1 MSTTIE
7 QRVVKFEFNNAN
19 FEENVKQSI
28 GTLDNLKKSINE
40 STSGDAFEGL
50 SKAAGK
56 LNLSSAS
63 EAVQL
68 VTTKFSILENVAIGA
83 LKNIG
88 AQIETKLSGALKKL
102 TVGDAI
108 SGWERFGQKTQAVAT
123 IMAAIGDQD
132 FGDVDKLDYVNA
144 TLEKLAWFSDE
155 TSYNF
160 TDMTDN
166 IGKFVAAGLDLD
178 KSTTAMMG
186 IATWAAQA
194 GQDATVASRA
204 MYQLSQAMGS
214 GEIKLMDW
222 KSIETANMSTREVK
236 EMLIDYAKMMN
247 EDVVTGE
254 DGKTYVRTYNS
265 KGEAKFD
272 ELNAGTFRDT
282 LKEGWLTTDIFSTAM
297 GEYAS
302 YAEALNAI
310 IESDA
315 NEGLDLYATDLMKKM
330 DKAMKKSKETGK
342 TLDDIMKQDYGID
355 IRVEDED
362 GNLVSAMRDV
372 TELGMAAFKSAQK
385 ARTFSQAIDSIHD
398 AASTKWGFAFEKIFG
413 DMEEATELWTYLSET
428 LYNWFAEPL
437 NGLNDLLRGWK
448 EAGGRNALFGYIN
461 EEGEQVNGAF
471 QNIVEAID
479 VFREAIGRGVAAVFN
494 PKGLSNEKLG
504 KKLAKLTENF
514 RDFTEKL
521 TISGKTSL
529 KISAAIQT
537 ILTPIK
543 ALFDLIK
550 NVGGSVISFVGGGL
564 KAFFDAFSYFSMDVD
579 ALIPNERKMKAF
591 SNSLKG
597 FGKLRELPKPLKR
610 LESPLKTISKFI
622 TNLSKV
628 AGKFFGSLKP
638 SERAIELLTSAFKG
652 LKYIID
658 FLFAPLRL
666 LNSAMEGL
674 LNPKSKGIE
683 SFAKFLS
690 GTLLEAILFIPAK
703 IGDIIAK
710 IGEFITQSEL
720 FEDVKDIFKSVWGA
734 IKDFIKGFFG
744 AAWEK
749 VGPWFTSIKEAIKG
763 FFDRF
768 KTDSAS
774 PVLKKIH
781 EWLVKIKDWFA
792 KTDFSEAGAKVFEAL
807 ASAFKAIG
815 NAISWVVE
823 KVKGSETLQKIFGAI
838 ATGIRTLF
846 APVKKW
852 VDANIDFTSF
862 SSFFTSLGKA
872 LSSLF
877 KKAGDSKLY
886 QTVATGLKNIWA
898 SVKKWATEKLDFTS
912 IGGFFKSLG
921 TALIDLAKNFKDS
934 EIFNKLK
941 TGISN
946 IFKAVKEWAS
956 ENIDFSSIWGFFK
969 SIGPALKVGMEEI
982 KDSQFF
988 KNLTEKLSTAY
999 EAVKKWMTE
1008 NLHLGGLFD
1017 FFEGLSFDTLGE
1029 KISGFATTVWNSVQK
1044 VISAIGSFFGF
1055 TKKEGGVT
1063 RGMPE
1068 GIGGLLFGRKK
1079 KIKGQAGDVELGEA
1093 LGLDGPVGEL
1103 GGYDGRPTSV
1113 IAIAQQMFEEATP
1126 MLEGLSGVMD
1136 TASTAI
1142 GKVTSLGDVI
1152 KGAFEKFKKFIE
1164 WIIDQAGEILPKI
1177 SGLVLSFGGLN
1188 FMVGFKKIADGF
1200 SSFGDAA
1207 ERIAKTA
1214 KKFAKAAEMKAIAE
1228 IIKSIALLLV
1238 AIAGSLY
1245 IMSRIKP
1252 EEMQQAGD
1260 GMFIGALVIAEVI
1273 AGMYGLIE
1281 VSKGISSLK
1290 SAAVL
1295 AALPLVIGAISV
1307 LLLAIASTMKTMVQ
1321 VTNGLDDGKSLWTDV
1336 ILPIVAFVG
1345 VIFGGL
1351 FALMKASKG
1360 DGAKSLKGAKGAI
1373 VAIGGAIKIMSMM
1386 ALSLGE
1392 ADPEAIKQGT
1402 LALAAISA
1410 ILDVM
1415 LLSFSSIMKNA
1426 TVGKLLV
1433 GVLAFAEVVGALY
1446 IMTEIIKSLASVI
1459 SSSERNANAV
1469 VAALGILAI
1478 AALLMVGL
1486 TEAVLIPLANLPV
1499 AKVATGAVGVAVIA
1513 GAFYVMSMA
1522 IVEIVKAASSPEI
1535 SRAGADGGANPLL
1548 LVAGAIAAIVVI
1560 ALVLKTLS
1568 EKANGGEMLKVAGA
1582 MAIMAVALAAIA
1594 AVVLSLAVFA
1604 QNDLG
1609 AVTAGVLAFV
1619 VVLGALVAAAALVE
1633 HLEIGVGFAL
1643 FAAGV
1648 LAFGL
1653 AIQAVIKA
1661 IDMFVDL
1668 IIKIG
1673 TAMKENKSVIQDG
1686 LNGFAEVIVASVPA
1700 LTMAI
1705 GGLIAA
1711 LLGAIVQNM
1720 DQIIDVIFTFLE
1732 KFLEKLVKWAPKILP
1747 LLGELLSTILTFL
1760 VNFLTNDLL
1769 PAIVEVLNSLVDNL
1783 LALLLD
1789 ILNKLAEWI
1798 PKVLEVLG
1806 NLAKDIIDWIGTLI
1820 TDIIKLIGE
1829 KVKDIIDALH
1839 DALVGKDGKGGIIGA
1854 LADLAKDVIKAV
1866 TQLAADIIT
1875 ALGDGLQNIGKA
1887 FHDAF
1892 VGEDGEG
1899 GIIGVLKDIITDVI
1913 TAVLGLG
1920 ASIITA
1926 IGDGLQNIGKAF
1938 HDAFVGEDGEGG
1950 IIGVLKDIIVDV
1962 INAVLGLGADV
1973 ITAIGTGL
1981 SNIGK
1986 AFHDAFVGEDG
1997 EGGIIGVLK
2006 DIIIDVINAVLGLG
2020 ADVITAIGTGLS
2032 NIGTAF
2038 HDAFVGKDGEG
2049 GIIGVLKDI
2058 IVDVINA
2065 VLGLG
2070 ADIITAIGDGLAT
2083 IGTAFHDALVGEDGN
2098 GGIIGVLTDIV
2109 TDVTAA
2115 AAGLAS
2121 AIITG
2126 LIDGLTTIVTD
2137 LKNALIGENGKGGLI
2152 KALKDLVT
2160 GITEAASDLAAAIV
2174 TGIIDGLD
2182 GIAKKVHDSLVGT
2195 DGKGGIMKTLADL
2208 VGDMGE
2214 AAGDLIAALVDG
2226 LANGADKVI
2235 QAAINIF
2242 QGVKDDTGATVRE
2255 GVFDRIAELA
2265 DAALAAVVRLLNSMA
2280 DTIRARG
2287 PEITNAAWNLID
2299 AVISAI
2305 PIVGEI
2311 YQLGKD
2317 AVQALIRG
2325 LNEEGETMEESLE
2338 WGHIDVMKELGL
2350 TVEQQGSREAV
2361 RKKWSEIGD
2370 DLITGIC
2377 RGIDDH
2383 KKEALDAIE
2392 LVNQGLID
2400 EAKEKLGIQSPSK
2413 VFAEIGKNV
2422 ILGLAGGMTNEEN
2435 QKKVKAAART
2445 TIKGLKA
2452 SFNDEENAEMLK
2464 TAGGRITTWMA
2475 SGIRGAKD
2483 KIQLAAE
2490 FLAGKIPGFI
2500 NSDTS
2505 KEALARGGGNVDK
2518 HIAAGMKSQNNKD
2531 LLLGAVR
2538 VLGGAM
2544 SGVFSEHGT
2553 AEKFKTS
2560 GDNFVNGVKDG
2571 IDRSAWIAK
2580 RQAQL
2585 LARGTKFAFDQELEI
2600 KSPSRKMI
2608 ESGKFFDM
2616 GLAQGISE
2624 NADAP
2629 IDSAES
2635 MSAILLYAMQN
2646 AMAMAQAALEDEN
2659 YTPVITPVV
2668 DLTDVQN
2675 GMYAMSNMLGAYDG
2689 YSVNAAMNSRYN
2701 PYENHDGSVKLD
2713 PSVDILNSVGG
2724 VTSKLD
2730 EMIAKLTQLRVYL
2743 DSGALVGGIVDQ
2755 VDNSLGRRSVYVGRG
2770 TM

>member
-56 LNLSSAS
+56 LNLNSAS

-222 KSIETANMSTREVK
+222 RSIESANMSTREVK

-355 IRVEDED
+355 IRVEDEN

-385 ARTFSQAIDSIHD
+385 ARTFEQALDSIHD

-461 EEGEQVNGAF
+461 EEGELVNGAF

-479 VFREAIGRGVAAVFN
+479 VFREAIGKGVAAVFN

-504 KKLAKLTENF
+504 KKLAKITENF
-514 RDFTEKL
+514 RDFTENL
-521 TISGKTSL
+521 IIGGKTSL

-537 ILTPIK
+537 LLTPIK

-610 LESPLKTISKFI
+610 LENPLKTISKFI

-638 SERAIELLTSAFKG
+638 SERAIELLTSALKG
-652 LKYIID
+652 FKYIID

-763 FFDRF
+763 FFDKF

-886 QTVATGLKNIWA
+886 QTVANGLKNIWA

-969 SIGPALKVGMEEI
+969 SIGPALKVGMDEI
-982 KDSQFF
+982 KDTQFF
-988 KNLTEKLSTAY
+988 RDLTDKLSTAY
-999 EAVKKWMTE
+999 EAVKKWMSE
-1008 NLHLGGLFD
+1008 NLQLGGLFS
-1017 FFEGLSFDTLGE
+1017 FFEHLSFESLGQ
-1029 KISGFATTVWNSVQK
+1029 KISGFATTVWDSVQK
-1044 VISAIGSFFGF
+1044 VIGAIGSFFGF
-1055 TKKEGGVT
+1055 TKKEGGAT

-1103 GGYDGRPTSV
+1103 GGYDDRPTSV

-1126 MLEGLSGVMD
+1126 MLDGLSGVMD

-1164 WIIDQAGEILPKI
+1164 WIIDQVGEILPKI

-1207 ERIAKTA
+1207 ESLAKTA
-1214 KKFAKAAEMKAIAE
+1214 KKFAKAAEMKAISE
-1228 IIKSIALLLV
+1228 IIDSIALLLL
-1238 AIAGSLY
+1238 AIAGSLF
-1245 IMSRIKP
+1245 IMSSIKP

-1260 GMFIGALVIAEVI
+1260 GLLVGSVVVAAVI
-1273 AGMYGLIE
+1273 AGMYGLIKA
-1281 VSKGISSLK
+1281 SKGISSLK
-1290 SAAVL
+1290 SAAAL
-1295 AALPLVIGAISV
+1295 ASLPLVIGAVGV
-1307 LLLAIASTMKTMVQ
+1307 LLLSVASAMKTMAQ
-1321 VTNGLDDGKSLWTDV
+1321 VANSLGEGKDLWRDV
-1336 ILPIVAFVG
+1336 VG
-1345 VIFGGL
+1345 PMALFLAIIFGGL
-1351 FALMKASKG
+1351 ILLTKASKG
-1360 DGAKSLKGAKGAI
+1360 EGAKSLKGAKGAI
-1373 VAIGGAIKIMSMM
+1373 VAIGAAVKV
-1386 ALSLGE
+1386 LSLMAMQLGE
-1392 ADPEAIKQGT
+1392 LDADQFK
-1402 LALAAISA
+1402 
-1410 ILDVM
+1410 
-1415 LLSFSSIMKNA
+1415 
-1426 TVGKLLV
+1426 
-1433 GVLAFAEVVGALY
+1433 
-1446 IMTEIIKSLASVI
+1446 
-1459 SSSERNANAV
+1459 
-1469 VAALGILAI
+1469 
-1478 AALLMVGL
+1478 
-1486 TEAVLIPLANLPV
+1486 
-1499 AKVATGAVGVAVIA
+1499 TGAGRLAVIA
-1513 GAFYVMSMA
+1513 GILSAMLLAFSTIVDGTKTLTLLAGIAALAAMVGSIYIMITLVTELAKAVGQGGENAGAVRFAVMTLLAAVLVLALTTWLVVESLADIPVQDLAVATLALMGIAGVFYIISEA
-1522 IVEIVKAASSPEI
+1522 IKNIIAASSTPEI
-1535 SRAGADGGANPLL
+1535 SRAGGGDSSSPLV
-1548 LVAGAIAAIVVI
+1548 LVLGVLGAIIAI
-1560 ALVLKTLS
+1560 ALVLKSLA

-1582 MAIMAVALAAIA
+1582 MAIMAVSLAAIA
-1594 AVVLSLAVFA
+1594 AVVLALSAFA
-1604 QNDLG
+1604 QNDLK
-1609 AVTAGVLAFV
+1609 AVWNGVLMFV
-1619 VVLGALVAAAALVE
+1619 VILGALVAAAVLIE
-1633 HLEIGVGFAL
+1633 KLEVGIGFAL

-1673 TAMKENKSVIQDG
+1673 KAMKENKSVIQDG

-1711 LLGAIVQNM
+1711 LLGAILENL
-1720 DQIIDVIFTFLE
+1720 DKIIEVIFIALD
-1732 KFLEKLVKWAPKILP
+1732 KILDKLIDWGPKILP
-1747 LLGELLSTILTFL
+1747 KLKIFLSMIIDLLGTLI
-1760 VNFLTNDLL
+1760 NDDLL
-1769 PAIVEVLNSLVDNL
+1769 PWISEILNTIWEYLKELIKNVLKGIGDILSTFLTIIEDLGKQILDVLSTLGNGIINLVGDLILNL
-1783 LALLLD
+1783 LNTIAA
-1789 ILNKLAEWI
+1789 IATTI
-1798 PKVLEVLG
+1798 I
-1806 NLAKDIIDWIGTLI
+1806 DIIGTIGAQIIETVGTLVNGIIDLVEGVITNLVTSIGNVVNTIITTIESFATTLLAAIGNIGNSIIDTIESLIVNIVTSIGNVVSTIITTIESLATTLI
-1820 TDIIKLIGE
+1820 TAVGNIGNLLIDTIETFLLNIITSIGN
-1829 KVKDIIDALH
+1829 VVNTIIDTINTLATNLITTIGNIVNTLIDTIEACLTNIVTSIGNVVH
-1839 DALVGKDGKGGIIGA
+1839 TIIETVDALATDLITSIGNIINLVIDTITNCITRVIGAIDTIITSVLDTINGIIDKISEAINKIIDEIVKIIDGATRVIDSVFNLLNDIVKKIAGFGHNIKEAATDLIQDFVDGITESIDIVLTGIHDLILGKDGKGG
-1854 LADLAKDVIKAV
+1854 
-1866 TQLAADIIT
+1866 
-1875 ALGDGLQNIGKA
+1875 
-1887 FHDAF
+1887 
-1892 VGEDGEG
+1892 
-1899 GIIGVLKDIITDVI
+1899 
-1913 TAVLGLG
+1913 
-1920 ASIITA
+1920 
-1926 IGDGLQNIGKAF
+1926 
-1938 HDAFVGEDGEGG
+1938 
-1950 IIGVLKDIIVDV
+1950 
-1962 INAVLGLGADV
+1962 
-1973 ITAIGTGL
+1973 
-1981 SNIGK
+1981 
-1986 AFHDAFVGEDG
+1986 
-1997 EGGIIGVLK
+1997 
-2006 DIIIDVINAVLGLG
+2006 
-2020 ADVITAIGTGLS
+2020 
-2032 NIGTAF
+2032 
-2038 HDAFVGKDGEG
+2038 
-2049 GIIGVLKDI
+2049 
-2058 IVDVINA
+2058 
-2065 VLGLG
+2065 
-2070 ADIITAIGDGLAT
+2070 
-2083 IGTAFHDALVGEDGN
+2083 LVGHITTF
-2098 GGIIGVLTDIV
+2098 GGQ
-2109 TDVTAA
+2109 
-2115 AAGLAS
+2115 
-2121 AIITG
+2121 
-2126 LIDGLTTIVTD
+2126 
-2137 LKNALIGENGKGGLI
+2137 
-2152 KALKDLVT
+2152 
-2160 GITEAASDLAAAIV
+2160 
-2174 TGIIDGLD
+2174 
-2182 GIAKKVHDSLVGT
+2182 
-2195 DGKGGIMKTLADL
+2195 
-2208 VGDMGE
+2208 MGE
-2214 AAGDLIAALVDG
+2214 AAGELIGALVDG
-2226 LANGADKVI
+2226 LANGADRVI
-2235 QAAINIF
+2235 QAVINIF
-2242 QGVKDDTGATVRE
+2242 SGVKDDTGATIRK

-2299 AVISAI
+2299 AVIGAI

-2325 LNEEGETMEESLE
+2325 LNEEGETMSESLE
-2338 WGHIDVMKELGL
+2338 WGHIDVMHELGL
-2350 TVEQQGSREAV
+2350 TVEQQGSREAL
-2361 RKKWSEIGD
+2361 RKKWSEIGTD
-2370 DLITGIC
+2370 VINGIC
-2377 RGIDDH
+2377 RGVEDHNKDALEAID
-2383 KKEALDAIE
+2383 

-2500 NSDTS
+2500 NSDAS

-2518 HIAAGMKSQNNKD
+2518 HIASGMKSQTNKD

-2544 SGVFSEHGT
+2544 SGVFSEHDT
-2553 AEKFKTS
+2553 KEKFKTS

-2580 RQAQL
+2580 RQAIL

-2701 PYENHDGSVKLD
+2701 PDENYDGSVKLD